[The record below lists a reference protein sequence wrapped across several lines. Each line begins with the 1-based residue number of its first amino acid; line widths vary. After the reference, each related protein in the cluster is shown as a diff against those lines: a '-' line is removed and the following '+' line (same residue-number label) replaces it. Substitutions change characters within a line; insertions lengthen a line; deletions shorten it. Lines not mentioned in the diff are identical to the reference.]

1 MSDESELSANRNP
14 AIEKMMAI
22 LTEIERQPNGLPL
35 GKVAEAAG
43 VTRSTAYRILTS
55 LLAHDMLRQ
64 LDNAHFVLG
73 SRLLSLADS
82 VTVGALGT
90 RVANAAQPI
99 IDEVSRA
106 LGETVK
112 VSVCDRGQVV
122 VVGISLGRKAR
133 ALQAQLGE
141 HLPIHAG
148 AGSKVLL
155 AHSSRDEIDRVL
167 GSKLPN
173 YSERT
178 LSDRHDLLTELEKI
192 RQQGWSHDPGEFDLS
207 IQAYAAPI
215 RNRQGQVTA
224 ALSIPFFADVSQEY
238 EADVLHA
245 AQAAA
250 RRIGD
255 ML

>member
-1 MSDESELSANRNP
+1 MPDESDLSANRNP

-35 GKVAEAAG
+35 GRVAEAAG
-43 VTRSTAYRILTS
+43 VTRSTAYRILNS

-99 IDEVSRA
+99 IDEVSRTI
-106 LGETVK
+106 GETVK

-122 VVGISLGRKAR
+122 VVAVSLGRKAR

-155 AHSSRDEIDRVL
+155 AHSSRDEIERVL
-167 GSKLPN
+167 GSKLPT
-173 YSERT
+173 YTERT
-178 LSDRHDLLTELEKI
+178 LGDPQKLLTELDKI
-192 RQQGWSHDPGEFDLS
+192 RHQGWSNDPGEFDLS
-207 IQAYAAPI
+207 IRAYAAPI

-224 ALSIPFFADVSQEY
+224 ALSIPFFADISQEY
-238 EADVLHA
+238 EASLLHA

-250 RRIGD
+250 RHISD

>member
-1 MSDESELSANRNP
+1 
-14 AIEKMMAI
+14 MMAI

-35 GKVAEAAG
+35 GRVAEAAG
-43 VTRSTAYRILTS
+43 VTRSTAYRILNS

-64 LDNAHFVLG
+64 LDNSHFVLG

-90 RVANAAQPI
+90 RVAAAAQPV
-99 IDEVSRA
+99 IDEVSRT

-112 VSVCDRGQVV
+112 VSVCDRGQIVV
-122 VVGISLGRKAR
+122 VAVSLGRKAR

-155 AHSSRDEIDRVL
+155 AHLSREEMERVL
-167 GSKLPN
+167 GSKLPT
-173 YSERT
+173 YTERT
-178 LSDRHDLLTELEKI
+178 LSDPGELLSELEKV
-192 RQQGWSHDPGEFDLS
+192 RQQGWSKDPGEFDLS
-207 IQAYAAPI
+207 VRAYAAPI
-215 RNRQGQVTA
+215 RNRQGLVVA
-224 ALSIPFFADVSQEY
+224 ALSIPFFADVSQDY
-238 EADVLHA
+238 EAALLDA
-245 AQAAA
+245 AQTAAQ
-250 RRIGD
+250 RISD

>member
-1 MSDESELSANRNP
+1 MPDESELSANRNP

-35 GKVAEAAG
+35 GRVAEAAG
-43 VTRSTAYRILTS
+43 VTRSTAYRILNS

-99 IDEVSRA
+99 IDEVSRTI
-106 LGETVK
+106 GETVK

-122 VVGISLGRKAR
+122 VVAISLGRKAR

-167 GSKLPN
+167 GSKLPT
-173 YSERT
+173 YTERT
-178 LSDRHDLLTELEKI
+178 LSDPQELLTELDQI
-192 RQQGWSHDPGEFDLS
+192 RQQGWSIDPGEFDLS
-207 IQAYAAPI
+207 IRACAAPI

-224 ALSIPFFADVSQEY
+224 ALSIPFFADISQEY
-238 EADVLHA
+238 EASLLNA

-250 RRIGD
+250 RHISEI
-255 ML
+255 L

>member
-1 MSDESELSANRNP
+1 MPDESELSANRNP

-43 VTRSTAYRILTS
+43 VTRSTAYRILNS

-82 VTVGALGT
+82 VTVGALGS
-90 RVANAAQPI
+90 RVATAAQPV
-99 IDEVSRA
+99 IDEVSRT

-112 VSVCDRGQVV
+112 VSVNDRGQVV
-122 VVGISLGRKAR
+122 VVAISLGRKAR

-155 AHSSRDEIDRVL
+155 AHSSKDEIDRVL
-167 GSKLPN
+167 DSKLPI
-173 YSERT
+173 YTERT
-178 LSDRHDLLTELEKI
+178 LSDPQELLAELEKI
-192 RQQGWSHDPGEFDLS
+192 RQQGWSNDPGEFDLS
-207 IQAYAAPI
+207 VRAYAAPI
-215 RNRQGQVTA
+215 KNRQGQVTA
-224 ALSIPFFADVSQEY
+224 ALSIPFFADVSRDY
-238 EADVLHA
+238 EAALLYS
-245 AQAAA
+245 AQTAA
-250 RRIGD
+250 RRISD